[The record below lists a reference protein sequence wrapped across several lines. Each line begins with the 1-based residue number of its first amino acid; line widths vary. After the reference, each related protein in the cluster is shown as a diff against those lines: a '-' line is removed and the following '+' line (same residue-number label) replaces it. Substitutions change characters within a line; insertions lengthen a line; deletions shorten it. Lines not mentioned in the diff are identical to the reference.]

1 MRPRLWVLLAVGLLP
16 FVALAYLGVQA
27 AVETRRAFADL
38 NATRETLNKAVTL
51 EGLVRQGIADEVAAA
66 REYLARRN
74 EPAARR
80 FTRLTWSIYD
90 YEQNYLRLPLTPEER
105 VAVENMSTQ
114 HRLLES
120 VLQEAITHADGRPVP
135 GLDAQLE
142 AAQAT
147 STRALADVSRML
159 QERLGQRLGK
169 ANEAAVHL
177 GQLVTT
183 LAGLFVV
190 SLLLLVGLVLRAAEM
205 QRRLVEAERLAAVA
219 QVGVTLRH
227 EINNPLAVVV
237 GAADILREVKNDPRE
252 VGEWAEAVA
261 LAAARIRDVLR
272 RLEDLREVE
281 TVDYTPGVPMVDLKG
296 TAPKRPA
303 PDDPPA
309 H

>member
-1 MRPRLWVLLAVGLLP
+1 MLLAVALVP

-27 AVETRRAFADL
+27 AVNTRQAFADL
-38 NATRETLNKAVTL
+38 NASLDTLTRAVQL
-51 EGLVRQGIADEVAAA
+51 EGLVRQGMTDEVAAA

-74 EPAARR
+74 EPAWQR
-80 FTRLTWSIYD
+80 FTRLTLTTD
-90 YEQNYLRLPLTPEER
+90 DAEAHYLGLPLTSDER
-105 VAVENMSTQ
+105 LAVERMRTQ
-114 HRLLES
+114 HRLLEG
-120 VLQEAITHADGRPVP
+120 VLQEAMARADGRPTP

-142 AAQAT
+142 AAQAA
-147 STRALADVSRML
+147 STRALGEVSRML
-159 QERLGQRLGK
+159 QERMTQMAST
-169 ANEAAVHL
+169 ANDEAVHL
-177 GQLVTT
+177 ARLVTA

-190 SLLLLVGLVLRAAEM
+190 SLLLLVALVLRATEM

-237 GAADILREVKNDPRE
+237 GAADILREVKDDPRE

-272 RLEDLREVE
+272 RLEELREVE

-296 TAPKRPA
+296 TPPKRPA
-303 PDDPPA
+303 PDDPPG

>member
-1 MRPRLWVLLAVGLLP
+1 MLLAVGLLP

-38 NATRETLNKAVTL
+38 NASLETLTEAARL

-74 EPAARR
+74 DPAGQR
-80 FTRLTWSIYD
+80 FTRLTWTT
-90 YEQNYLRLPLTPEER
+90 YENEARYMGLPLTSDER
-105 VAVENMSTQ
+105 LAVEHMRTQ

-120 VLQEAITHADGRPVP
+120 VLQEAMARADGRPMP
-135 GLDAQLE
+135 GLDAQIE
-142 AAQAT
+142 AAQAA
-147 STRALADVSRML
+147 STRALEDVSRML
-159 QERLGQRLGK
+159 QERMALMAGT
-169 ANEAAVHL
+169 ADSAAVHL

-190 SLLLLVGLVLRAAEM
+190 SLLLLVVLVLRAAEM

-237 GAADILREVKNDPRE
+237 GAADILREVRDDPRA

-261 LAAARIRDVLR
+261 LAAARIRDVLK
-272 RLEDLREVE
+272 RLEELREVE
-281 TVDYTPGVPMVDLKG
+281 TVDYTPGVPMVDLKA
-296 TAPKRPA
+296 TRPKRPSS
-303 PDDPPA
+303 DDPPA

>member
-1 MRPRLWVLLAVGLLP
+1 MRPRLWALLAVVLLP

-27 AVETRRAFADL
+27 SVETRRAFANL
-38 NATRETLNKAVTL
+38 NTSLATRTEAARL
-51 EGLVRQGIADEVAAA
+51 EGLVRQRIADEVAAA

-74 EPAARR
+74 EPARQR
-80 FTRLTWSIYD
+80 FGRLTN
-90 YEQNYLRLPLTPEER
+90 YENESLYLGLPLTPDER
-105 VAVENMSTQ
+105 VAVERVRTE
-114 HRLLES
+114 HRLLQGL
-120 VLQEAITHADGRPVP
+120 LQEAMARADGRPVP
-135 GLDAQLE
+135 GLDAQIE
-142 AAQAT
+142 AAQAA
-147 STRALADVSRML
+147 STRALEEVSHML
-159 QERLGQRLGK
+159 QVRLGQT
-169 ANEAAVHL
+169 ADTADQAAVHL

-190 SLLLLVGLVLRAAEM
+190 SLLLLVALVLRAAKM

-237 GAADILREVKNDPRE
+237 GAADILREVKDNPRE

-272 RLEDLREVE
+272 RLEELREVE
-281 TVDYTPGVPMVDLKG
+281 TVDYTPGVPMVDLKANPPG
-296 TAPKRPA
+296 RP
-303 PDDPPA
+303 PSDDPPA